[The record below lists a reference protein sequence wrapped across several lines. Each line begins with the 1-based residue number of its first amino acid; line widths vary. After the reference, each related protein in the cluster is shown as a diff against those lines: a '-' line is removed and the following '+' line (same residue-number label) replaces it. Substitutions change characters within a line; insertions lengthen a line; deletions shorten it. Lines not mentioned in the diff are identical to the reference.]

1 MARVLFAKGASG
13 EIVRKIQRRLTAK
26 GFDPKGVDGQYG
38 DNTRKAVRAFQ
49 TSSQLDP
56 SGEVDVTTWQKL
68 MAKPVP
74 SVRDR
79 ALQVTAAFEGH
90 DFTLA
95 QGNFDGAGI
104 TWGIIGFTLKHGE
117 LSKIVLEV
125 QRQAPQ
131 LVKQAFGAKAGELL
145 EIMRAPTARQMAFAD
160 SISLGASKVRLAEPW
175 RTGFR
180 KFGEL
185 EQVQAVQLEHA
196 NRDFFQP
203 ARRTA
208 QTLRLKTEL
217 GLALAF
223 DVHVQNGG
231 IQPEAKAEIQR
242 HVAQHPMEREQDLR
256 VAIAHAVANH
266 SAPQFRQ
273 DVLSRKLTIA
283 TGGGQVHGGSFV
295 LRNWGLAEL
304 PV

>member
-1 MARVLFAKGASG
+1 
-13 EIVRKIQRRLTAK
+13 
-26 GFDPKGVDGQYG
+26 
-38 DNTRKAVRAFQ
+38 
-49 TSSQLDP
+49 
-56 SGEVDVTTWQKL
+56 
-68 MAKPVP
+68 
-74 SVRDR
+74 VRDR

>member
-1 MARVLFAKGASG
+1 MARILFAKGASG
-13 EIVRKIQRRLTAK
+13 EIVRKIQRRLKAE
-26 GFDPKGVDGQYG
+26 GFDPNGIDGRYG
-38 DNTRKAVRAFQ
+38 DDTRKAVRAFQ
-49 TSSQLDP
+49 TSSQLGP

-74 SVRDR
+74 GVRDR

-104 TWGIIGFTLKHGE
+104 TWGIIGFTLAHGE
-117 LSKIVLEV
+117 LSKIVLEI

-131 LVKQAFGAKAGELL
+131 LVKQAFGAKTQELL
-145 EIMRAPTARQMAFAD
+145 EIMRAPKAKQMAFAN
-160 SISLGASKVRLAEPW
+160 SISLGASKARLAEPW

-185 EQVQAVQLEHA
+185 KQVQEVQLARA
-196 NRDFFQP
+196 NNDYFQP

-231 IQPEAKAEIQR
+231 IDPDARAEIKR

-256 VAIAHAVANH
+256 VAIAHAVANN
-266 SAPQFRQ
+266 SNPQSRQ

-283 TGGGQVHGGSFV
+283 TGSGTVHGGAFV

-304 PV
+304 PA

>member
-1 MARVLFAKGASG
+1 MARVLFAKGVSG
-13 EIVRKIQRRLTAK
+13 EIVRKIQRGLKAK
-26 GFDPKGVDGQYG
+26 GFDPNGIDGRYG
-38 DNTRKAVRAFQ
+38 DDTRKAVRAFQ

-68 MAKPVP
+68 MAKPAP
-74 SVRDR
+74 GVRDR

-117 LSKIVLEV
+117 LSKIVLEI

-131 LVKQAFGAKAGELL
+131 LVKQAFGAKTQELL
-145 EIMRAPTARQMAFAD
+145 EIMRAPKAKQMAFAN
-160 SISLGASKVRLAEPW
+160 SISLGASKARLAEPW

-185 EQVQAVQLEHA
+185 KQVQEVQLAHA
-196 NRDFFQP
+196 NNDYFQP

-231 IQPEAKAEIQR
+231 IDPDARAEIKR

-256 VAIAHAVANH
+256 VAIAHAVANN
-266 SAPQFRQ
+266 SNPQSRQ

-283 TGGGQVHGGSFV
+283 TGSGTVHGGAFV

-304 PV
+304 PA